1 MIPAEDAQDTA
12 FRDIG
17 KAAKPH
23 HMPLIFIHG
32 LGLDHH
38 CFDGIIPAL
47 APTHRVISFDLAGH
61 GNTPP
66 DPNERPSLDL
76 FARQTLAL
84 MNRLDLDKAVLI
96 GFSLGGMINRRFAMD
111 YSDRTAGIVVMN
123 SPHHRGAAGQKA
135 VEERALKTRS
145 EGVAATME
153 ATLARWYT
161 EPFRTKHPEIMQH
174 TADQL
179 LRNDPDWYADC
190 RFVLA
195 AGVTELIKPEPP
207 IDCPC
212 LIITCQHDSGSTVA
226 MSHEISAEIPA
237 SQTRI
242 IPDLQH
248 LGLIEAPEMFSDA
261 IIQFLNANT
270 M

>member
-1 MIPAEDAQDTA
+1 MIHAERAQGTA
-12 FRDIG
+12 FWDNG

-38 CFDGIIPAL
+38 CFDGIIAAL
-47 APTHRVISFDLAGH
+47 SATHRVISFDLAGH
-61 GNTPP
+61 GNTPA
-66 DPNERPSLDL
+66 DPSERPSLDL
-76 FARQTLAL
+76 FSRQTLAL
-84 MNRLDLDKAVLI
+84 MNYLDLDKAVLI

-111 YSDRTAGIVVMN
+111 YPDRTAGLVVMN
-123 SPHHRGAAGQKA
+123 SPHHRGEACQKA
-135 VEERALKTRS
+135 VEERAKQTRH

-161 EPFRTKHPEIMQH
+161 DAFRVKHPEIMQQ
-174 TADQL
+174 TAAQL

-190 RFVLA
+190 RYVLA

-207 IDCPC
+207 IYCPS
-212 LIITCQHDSGSTVA
+212 LIITCQNDSGSTVA
-226 MSHEISAEIPA
+226 MSHQISAEIAA
-237 SQTRI
+237 SQTQI

-248 LGLIEAPEMFSDA
+248 LGLIEAPDLFSDA
-261 IIQFLNANT
+261 ISQFLYANT